1 MNAAL
6 AAACLWAIAANIA
19 AMIPSRRNHWPQAM
33 VLIATG
39 IPILGWVTWTSG
51 PFWGLIVMAAGA
63 SLLRWPLVRLW
74 QAMRRRRA
82 G

>member
-1 MNAAL
+1 MTSAL
-6 AAACLWAIAANIA
+6 AAACLWAIAAKIA
-19 AMIPSRRNHWPQAM
+19 AMIPSRRNHWPQAV
-33 VLIATG
+33 VLLATG

-51 PFWGLIVMAAGA
+51 PFWGLVVMAAGA

-74 QAMRRRRA
+74 QAVRRRA

>member
-1 MNAAL
+1 MTAAL

-51 PFWGLIVMAAGA
+51 PFWGLVVMAAGA

-74 QAMRRRRA
+74 QVLRRRA
-82 G
+82 E

>member
-1 MNAAL
+1 MTSAL

-19 AMIPSRRNHWPQAM
+19 AMIPSRRNHWPQAV
-33 VLIATG
+33 VLLATG

-51 PFWGLIVMAAGA
+51 PFWGLVVMAAGA

-74 QAMRRRRA
+74 QAVRRRA